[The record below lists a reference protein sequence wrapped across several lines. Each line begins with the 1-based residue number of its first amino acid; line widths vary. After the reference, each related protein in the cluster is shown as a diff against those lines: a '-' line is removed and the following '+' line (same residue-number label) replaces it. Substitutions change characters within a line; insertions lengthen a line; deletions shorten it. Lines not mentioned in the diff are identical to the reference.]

1 MARRIYLLVP
11 SAVACLIFG
20 CGGASDPGLFSAG
33 GGKSGV
39 SGASSAGATSLPN
52 AGSTSAGGDASNAG
66 SVGDAG
72 SDSAAGGSS
81 TAGSDS
87 GGTGAGEAGHTGS
100 GGSVEQAGT
109 GGSSGHAEGGSSG
122 HAEGGS
128 AGHAAG
134 GTAGSGEAGG
144 GAGSGS
150 GGKGSAGGGNEP
162 TCVELYAQAAT
173 ELTAAR
179 ACNVGANAEQC
190 TGKVDTTCNCQV
202 PVEKDDSPA
211 TKAYQ
216 ATLKQ
221 LQSKHCSQA
230 CPAIACTPVL
240 NPQCRASSA
249 GSKQGMCVASF
260 PVGVPGPQF

>member
-39 SGASSAGATSLPN
+39 SGASSAGAASLPN
-52 AGSTSAGGDASNAG
+52 AGSTSAGGDTSNAG

-72 SDSAAGGSS
+72 SDSAGGSNS
-81 TAGSDS
+81 AGSDN
-87 GGTGAGEAGHTGS
+87 GGAGEAGHSGS
-100 GGSVEQAGT
+100 GEQAGT

-134 GTAGSGEAGG
+134 GAAGSGVAG

-150 GGKGSAGGGNEP
+150 GGQGSAGGGNEP
-162 TCVELYAQAAT
+162 TCAELFTQAAT

-211 TKAYQ
+211 TKAYL

-221 LQSKHCSQA
+221 LQSKHCSQV
-230 CPAIACTPVL
+230 CPAIACTPVF
-240 NPQCRASSA
+240 NTQCRASSA
-249 GSKQGMCVASF
+249 GSKQGTCVASF
-260 PVGVPGPQF
+260 PVGVPEPQF